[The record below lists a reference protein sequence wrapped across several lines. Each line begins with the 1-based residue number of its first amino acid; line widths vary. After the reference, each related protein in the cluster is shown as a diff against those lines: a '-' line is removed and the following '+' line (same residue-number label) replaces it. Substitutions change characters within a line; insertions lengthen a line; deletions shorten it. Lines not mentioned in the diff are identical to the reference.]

1 MFLFRRAKLQISIF
15 VVKGAIAVDA
25 RKITA
30 WLIALVF
37 VASLGTGCGAINKLM
52 GKSSNKGQQGR
63 QAQKK
68 QTIGVI
74 LSPNQEGA
82 AQIKK
87 GLQDAAKRE
96 DVKLEFLEDQGGQ
109 KEGEKDQQQEGQKDQ
124 QQKGGKDFTALIIQG
139 GGAQQSP
146 DILKEAAKKKIP
158 VVAIDQ
164 APESKVD
171 GLVGPDYFRV
181 GELQGDFVRSKL
193 KEGNVVLLQSG
204 EPSAEEVVSGSK
216 TSLAQNPN
224 LKIAQ
229 TFASPTKNAS
239 PTAAFDDYLKK
250 NPSGVQAVVATDSRL
265 AMEAI
270 EVLKKNNLNKK
281 VLVVGAGTD
290 KKAVDQIASGDL
302 HADVDKSPYLMGLYA
317 YKMASQLGR
326 KQTGDA
332 DKTVVTPSGEVPAK
346 LVPVQLVRPENL
358 AQFQKVYAQPLPQ
371 EGEGEKQ
378 GEGGKEKQ
386 SSNQGGSQESN
397 SGGSQK
403 AGANAKQGDQQ
414 GKGQQAMGGATQV
427 REKIRTETTREMLGP
442 DGKVLG
448 TETEVKEETRTLPAA
463 LVEARQKAQQ
473 AGKEQGDTGDKQQDK
488 QGDKEKGKEKQNSQ
502 DTQE

>member
-1 MFLFRRAKLQISIF
+1 MFLIRQAKLQISIF
-15 VVKGAIAVDA
+15 VVEGAILMHA
-25 RKITA
+25 RKISA
-30 WLIALVF
+30 WLIIAAL

-52 GKSSNKGQQGR
+52 GKSSNKGQGE
-63 QAQKK
+63 QKKEK
-68 QTIGVI
+68 QTIGVV
-74 LSPNQEGA
+74 LSPTQEGA

-96 DVKLEFLEDQGGQ
+96 DAKLEFLEDQGQQ
-109 KEGEKDQQQEGQKDQ
+109 KEGQKGQQNEGE
-124 QQKGGKDFTALIIQG
+124 KGGKNLTALIVQG
-139 GGAQQSP
+139 GGTQQSP
-146 DILKEAAKKKIP
+146 DILKEAAKNKIP
-158 VVAIDQ
+158 VVGIDQ
-164 APESKVD
+164 APETKVD
-171 GLVGPDYFRV
+171 GLVGPDYFHV

-193 KEGNVVLLQSG
+193 KDGNVVLLQSG
-204 EPSAEEVVSGSK
+204 EPSAEEVVSGNK

-229 TFASPTKNAS
+229 TFASPTKNSS

-250 NPSGVQAVVATDSRL
+250 NPSGVQAVIATDSRL

-270 EVLKKNNLNKK
+270 EVLKKNSLNKK

-290 KKAVDQIASGDL
+290 KKALDQIAAGDL

-326 KQTGDA
+326 KQSGDA
-332 DKTVVTPSGEVPAK
+332 DKTVVTSSGEVPAK

-358 AQFQKVYAQPLPQ
+358 AQFQKVYAQPVSQ
-371 EGEGEKQ
+371 AGEEQKQ
-378 GEGGKEKQ
+378 GEGGKTGQ
-386 SSNQGGSQESN
+386 SPNPGGSQES
-397 SGGSQK
+397 SK
-403 AGANAKQGDQQ
+403 ADSKQGEQQ

-463 LVEARQKAQQ
+463 LIEARKAQQEGQGQ
-473 AGKEQGDTGDKQQDK
+473 AGKEQQSGKQDTSGGNQKDGKKQS
-488 QGDKEKGKEKQNSQ
+488 SQ
-502 DTQE
+502 DSAD